1 VFEQIER
8 VVTVLHQDK
17 KSISIIIDDISF
29 FEVAANGSSD
39 DVLNL
44 LHYCHTLT
52 SEYVR

>member
-1 VFEQIER
+1 MFEQIER
-8 VVTVLHQDK
+8 VITVLHQDK

-29 FEVAANGSSD
+29 LEVAANGSSD

-44 LHYCHTLT
+44 LHYCLTLT